1 MICQRRHRTPV
12 YSWFRKGLKV
22 AAWVLVLYMIT
33 TGLQACKTQ
42 PTSKSKFDM
51 KPQHDHFEK
60 RHRRWN

>member
-1 MICQRRHRTPV
+1 MTCQRRHRTPI

-22 AAWVLVLYMIT
+22 AAWALVLYFIA

-42 PTSKSKFDM
+42 PTSKSKFDTP
-51 KPQHDHFEK
+51 KHDHLEK